1 MAGTLDLI
9 KQYLIGIGFQ
19 IDDDSLKK
27 ANSSVNN
34 AEDNIKKFNDNN
46 KKGFSESSNSLKDLF
61 SLFNI
66 FTQGIGKL
74 SPELRTPFQNMIK
87 DILLLAKI
95 YAQFNEQ
102 LKKQPN
108 NKAPN
113 SENAQ
118 ANQQEQPT
126 TKNTQSTNI
135 KSLAT
140 IPKNEL
146 QDVNLVDQILNTKDA
161 TKSLAKEG
169 TENIAKF
176 SLGAATKFAIV
187 ATSAVAVV
195 AGIKK
200 IISGILD
207 LANQDIQNEKLSRQ
221 LWTTKENAKEVD
233 MAMKTLGVS
242 MQDLWLSPTL
252 LKQFNQLRQD
262 SKELKLPKEYTENLK
277 VVQGISLEFARL
289 RQLGSLAFQWIGNS
303 ILKYAAGPLNDLRQ
317 TIHNLNDWLIKNIP
331 NISKVVGGI
340 IGVLI
345 KIISIILKIGAVLFK
360 LTSPIFNIIELI
372 GKIQDKFES
381 LPEPVKKVLKEI
393 ALLIIGLASPVL
405 ALLALLDDMMTY
417 FKGGKS
423 LTGTFIDKVG
433 KAFDSTSE
441 KIKNLIAYFK
451 KFKDEIMNSSIVKG
465 LEEFKNGIEEG
476 INDIGKFDFKGL
488 LGDLNSKI
496 NGVSASNMNN
506 AVSNY
511 TTSNIRNMTNS
522 STTTQNSHNSIKNDN
537 KFYVYGGND
546 ANSTGKAV
554 KNNVNGIILRNLQGG
569 F

>member
-9 KQYLIGIGFQ
+9 KQYLVGIGFQ

-27 ANSSVNN
+27 ANSSINN

-46 KKGFSESSNSLKDLF
+46 KKGFSESSDGLKDLF

-87 DILLLAKI
+87 DVLLLAKI

-108 NKAPN
+108 NKTSN
-113 SENAQ
+113 SENMQ
-118 ANQQEQPT
+118 ESKQEQPT
-126 TKNTQSTNI
+126 TNDKQSTSI

-146 QDVNLVDQILNTKDA
+146 KNTNLIDQVLNTKDA
-161 TKSLAKEG
+161 TKNLAEEG
-169 TENIAKF
+169 TENVAKF
-176 SLGAATKFAIV
+176 SLGAAAKFAVV
-187 ATSAVAVV
+187 ATAAVAVV

-207 LANQDIQNEKLSRQ
+207 LANQDIENEKLSRQ

-262 SKELKLPKEYTENLK
+262 SKELKLPKEYTDNLK
-277 VVQGISLEFARL
+277 IVQGTTLEFSRL
-289 RQLGSLAFQWIGNS
+289 KQLGSLAFQWIGNS

-317 TIHNLNDWLIKNIP
+317 TIHSLNDWLIKNIP
-331 NISKVVGGI
+331 NIGKVVGGI

-345 KIISIILKIGAVLFK
+345 KIIAIILKIGAVLFK

-393 ALLIIGLASPVL
+393 ALLIIGLAAPILVL
-405 ALLALLDDMMTY
+405 LGLLDDLMAY

-433 KAFDSTSE
+433 RALDNIGE
-441 KIKNLIAYFK
+441 KIKNVLAYFK
-451 KFKDEIMNSSIVKG
+451 KLKDEVMNSSIVKG
-465 LEEFKNGIEEG
+465 LEGFKNGIAEG
-476 INDIGKFDFKGL
+476 INDIKKFDFKGL
-488 LGDLNSKI
+488 LGNLNTKI

-506 AVSNY
+506 LVSNY
-511 TTSNIRNMTNS
+511 TTSNIRNMNS
-522 STTTQNSHNSIKNDN
+522 STTTTQNSHNTIKNDN
-537 KFYVYGGND
+537 KFYVYGGSD

-554 KNNVNGIILRNLQGG
+554 KNNVNGIVLRNLQGG
-569 F
+569 Y

>member
-9 KQYLIGIGFQ
+9 KQYLVGIGFQ

-27 ANSSVNN
+27 ANSSINN

-46 KKGFSESSNSLKDLF
+46 KKGFSESSDGLKDLF

-87 DILLLAKI
+87 DVLLLAKI

-108 NKAPN
+108 NKTSN
-113 SENAQ
+113 SEDMQ
-118 ANQQEQPT
+118 ESKQEQPT
-126 TKNTQSTNI
+126 TNNKQSTSI

-140 IPKNEL
+140 VPKNEL
-146 QDVNLVDQILNTKDA
+146 KNTNLIDQVLNTKDA
-161 TKSLAKEG
+161 TKSLAEEG
-169 TENIAKF
+169 TENVAKF
-176 SLGAATKFAIV
+176 SLGAAAKFAVV
-187 ATSAVAVV
+187 ATAAVAVV

-207 LANQDIQNEKLSRQ
+207 LANQDIENEKLSRQ

-262 SKELKLPKEYTENLK
+262 SKELKLPKEYTDNLK
-277 VVQGISLEFARL
+277 IVQGTTLEFSRL
-289 RQLGSLAFQWIGNS
+289 KQLGSLAFQWIGNS

-317 TIHNLNDWLIKNIP
+317 TIHSLNDWLIKNIP
-331 NISKVVGGI
+331 NIGKVVGGI

-345 KIISIILKIGAVLFK
+345 KIIAIILKIGAVLFK

-393 ALLIIGLASPVL
+393 ALLIIGLAAPILVL
-405 ALLALLDDMMTY
+405 LGLLDDLMAY

-423 LTGTFIDKVG
+423 LT
-433 KAFDSTSE
+433 
-441 KIKNLIAYFK
+441 
-451 KFKDEIMNSSIVKG
+451 
-465 LEEFKNGIEEG
+465 
-476 INDIGKFDFKGL
+476 
-488 LGDLNSKI
+488 
-496 NGVSASNMNN
+496 
-506 AVSNY
+506 
-511 TTSNIRNMTNS
+511 
-522 STTTQNSHNSIKNDN
+522 
-537 KFYVYGGND
+537 
-546 ANSTGKAV
+546 
-554 KNNVNGIILRNLQGG
+554 
-569 F
+569 